1 MNSLQVQDWRF
12 FLGDDRNAWQKDY
25 DDSQWRPVTVPHDW
39 SVEQDFVKDAS
50 SGTGYLPGGIGWYRA
65 HYSVAELAC
74 GDNQLLQLRFDGVYK
89 NADVWVNGYH
99 LGYRPSGYSSFSFD
113 ITEMLRLAPN
123 DDLVIA
129 VRVDHTDLAD
139 SRWYNGSGINR
150 PVTLAVLEEV
160 FVDRYDVTFV
170 TETVTD
176 GNANVKVTV
185 ALSNHTDD
193 TTQAEVTVELKQLDG
208 ESQVFFPTQPVTI
221 AACGKETVE
230 FSGEVSQAA
239 LWSVDNPHLYE
250 LTVIVKHNEQLS
262 RYTQKTG
269 IRTFAFDA
277 DNGFSLNGES
287 LKLKGVCLHEDA
299 GCFGTAVPTVVWLR
313 RLLKLKEMGCNA
325 IRMAHN
331 PHSQN
336 LYDLCDA
343 LGFLVFDEAFD
354 EWENP
359 KNKWWQGH
367 NVYPPKFEGYAK
379 DFPVWHEQDLVDMI
393 HRNKNRPAI
402 IAWSIGNEIDYPND
416 PYQNPLFEEMTGN
429 NDNNKPE
436 AERQYNPNRP
446 NTLRLT
452 TIGKRLGKIVRRED
466 PTRPVTL
473 AAAFPELSSHTGL
486 LDDLDVVGYNYK
498 EHLYEEDHHRFPNK
512 PFVGSE
518 NGHGYQQWLAVV
530 DNDYISGQFLWT
542 GIDYLGE
549 AHGWPIHGSGAGL
562 LTMAGFEKNNF
573 WLRKSWW
580 HPELTATLFTL
591 PYDETAEHP
600 EWLPVFRRWNYT
612 PGTTVE
618 VRLYTNGDQ
627 VKVTNGADELPMTFD
642 ETAGYWRCVVDYTV
656 ATTLKVTATRGTE
669 TITDC
674 LQPIGEAKALSAVI
688 WQAQETSRYLNQ
700 VKVHQEAIAQVELT
714 FRDCEGQRTFAE
726 SQVWFDEKASD
737 CHLLGLENGDQADI
751 TPYSVPGRRTY
762 QGQLIA
768 YVTGKP
774 GQKAIF
780 QTAGLPPVIVTL

>member
-1 MNSLQVQDWRF
+1 MKILQVADWRF
-12 FLGDDRNAWQKDY
+12 YLGDDRNAWQKHY
-25 DDSQWRPVTVPHDW
+25 DDQDWQPVTVPHDW
-39 SVEQDFVKDAS
+39 SVTQDFTKAAS

-65 HYSVAELAC
+65 HYSLAELAVQA
-74 GDNQLLQLRFDGVYK
+74 DQVVQLRFDGVYK
-89 NADVWVNGYH
+89 NADIWVNGYH
-99 LGYRPSGYSSFSFD
+99 LGYRPSGYSSFDFD
-113 ITEMLRLAPN
+113 ITEMIRMAPN
-123 DDLVIA
+123 DDVVIA

-150 PVTLAVLEEV
+150 PVTFAVMEEV

-170 TETVTD
+170 TEEVVDGTAHVT
-176 GNANVKVTV
+176 A
-185 ALSNHTDD
+185 AIQMSNHTGEA
-193 TTQAEVTVELKQLDG
+193 TQAEVAVELKQLDG
-208 ESQVFFPTQPVTI
+208 KSSLLFAPQPVTI
-221 AACGKETVE
+221 PACRKQEVV
-230 FSGEVSQAA
+230 FKGEVADAA
-239 LWSVDNPHLYE
+239 LWSPATPHLYE
-250 LTVIVKHNEQLS
+250 LTTIVKHEGKES
-262 RYTQKTG
+262 RYVQKTG
-269 IRTFAFDA
+269 IRTFRFDA
-277 DNGFSLNGES
+277 DKGFILNGES
-287 LKLKGVCLHEDA
+287 VKLKGVCLHEDA

-313 RLLKLKEMGCNA
+313 RLQKLKEMGTNA

-379 DFPVWHEQDLVDMI
+379 DFPVWYEKDLVDMI
-393 HRNKNRPAI
+393 RRNKNRPGI
-402 IAWSIGNEIDYPND
+402 IAWSVGNEIDYPND

-436 AERQYNPNRP
+436 EERQYNPNRP

-452 TIGKRLGKIVRRED
+452 TIAKRLGKIVRRED

-473 AAAFPELSSHTGL
+473 AAAFPELSSQTGL

-498 EHLYEEDHHRFPNK
+498 EHLYEADHRRFPDK

-530 DNDYISGQFLWT
+530 ENEYISGQFLWT

-580 HPELTATLFTL
+580 SAELTAKLFTL
-591 PYDETAEHP
+591 PYDPTAQYP
-600 EWLPVFRRWNYT
+600 EWLPVFRKWNYGPDT
-612 PGTTVE
+612 PVE
-618 VRLYTNGDQ
+618 IRLYTNGETVT
-627 VKVTNGADELPMTFD
+627 VKNDGQPLPLTFD
-642 ETAGYWRCVVDYTV
+642 EQNGYYRAVTDFVPGELT
-656 ATTLKVTATRGTE
+656 VTAEREGE
-669 TITDC
+669 TVTDC
-674 LQPIGEAKALSAVI
+674 LRPLGEAAQLVPVI
-688 WQAQETSRYLNQ
+688 WEDVAATAMLQQKAVAT
-700 VKVHQEAIAQVELT
+700 EAIRQIELT
-714 FRDCEGQRTFAE
+714 FRDQAGQRTFE
-726 SQVWFDEKASD
+726 EQLIRFDETASD
-737 CHLLGLENGDQADI
+737 CRLLGIENGDQADV
-751 TPYSVPGRRTY
+751 TSYTVSERRSY

-768 YVTGKP
+768 YVTGEP
-774 GQKAIF
+774 GSRAVF
-780 QTAGLPPVIVTL
+780 RAAGLPPVIVIL